1 MGIEGDIGRK
11 LAIHAALLGTADSQL
26 VDAALRPDPP
36 LQPRAPRRRT
46 LISATLLRAPDEGAR
61 AACPQQD
68 IIVRNIS
75 ERGMCLAARAA
86 SQRALP
92 LADEIVCIRLPENG
106 EYLAQVR
113 WVEERAFGVEL
124 FGTLDI
130 EALGAANRKRNDR
143 FLRLLD
149 TPVPEPV
156 FAGSE
161 GAPA

>member
-1 MGIEGDIGRK
+1 MGIDGDIGRK
-11 LAIHAALLGTADSQL
+11 MAIYAALLGMTDSQL
-26 VDAALRPDPP
+26 VDPALRPDRE

-46 LISATLLRAPDEGAR
+46 LISATLLRAPAEASGT
-61 AACPQQD
+61 ACPQQD

-75 ERGMCLAARAA
+75 EHGMCLASRAA
-86 SQRALP
+86 SQRGLP
-92 LADEIVCIRLPENG
+92 VADEIVCIRLPGNG

>member
-1 MGIEGDIGRK
+1 MGIDGDIGRK
-11 LAIHAALLGTADSQL
+11 MAIYAVLLGTADSQL
-26 VDAALRPDPP
+26 VEAVRRDDRG

-46 LISATLLRAPDEGAR
+46 LISATLLRAPDDVGTAF
-61 AACPQQD
+61 PQQD

-75 ERGMCLAARAA
+75 ERGMRLASRAA

-92 LADEIVCIRLPENG
+92 LADEIVCIRLPENR

-130 EALGAANRKRNDR
+130 EALGAANRKRNDQ
-143 FLRLLD
+143 FLGLLE
-149 TPVPEPV
+149 TPVRDST